1 MWFVPM
7 VRRPFR
13 KADRSS
19 NSSNKLWPR
28 AFFAWR
34 DDPPISK
41 CPNLSAL
48 GEDRRGAPLE
58 GYPDHDLLL
67 LASAGAVPAFVEI
80 VRRYED
86 RLRRYCAKWC
96 GDAARGDELAQ
107 DVLLDLWGARS
118 RYRPEAPFVAY
129 LFTLARNRCRSE
141 GRRRPRD
148 DASRAPAML
157 EGVPPEQ
164 LDALL
169 VRERQ
174 RRTDDAIAELA
185 PKLREALLLRY
196 GADLD
201 YHQISELLG
210 VRETTA
216 RSRVF
221 EAVVKLRKVL
231 GEPT

>member
-1 MWFVPM
+1 MGDPSVLPGDVTTHRSRNVLIFPRSAKIGEAHGPLDAPPGTGQAPM
-7 VRRPFR
+7 
-13 KADRSS
+13 
-19 NSSNKLWPR
+19 
-28 AFFAWR
+28 
-34 DDPPISK
+34 PP
-41 CPNLSAL
+41 PH
-48 GEDRRGAPLE
+48 GPLE
-58 GYPDHDLLL
+58 DYPDHDLLV
-67 LASAGAVPAFVEI
+67 LASAGAVPAFVEL
-80 VRRYED
+80 VRRYEG

-96 GDAARGDELAQ
+96 GDVARGDELAQ
-107 DVLLDLWGARS
+107 DVLLDIWRARS

-129 LFTLARNRCRSE
+129 LFTVARNRCRSE

-148 DASRAPAML
+148 EASRAPATL
-157 EGVPPEQ
+157 EGVQPEQ

-221 EAVVKLRKVL
+221 EAVAKLRTTL
-231 GEPT
+231 GERT